1 MFQQQR
7 ENLEGPASETD
18 FATVLAEFTGA
29 KINMVGVETK
39 PTFMRKL
46 VGHWRKLGKGVYSR
60 GGGNS
65 SWRKA
70 EWYKYSEVNV
80 LRLYLPCANKGLPMH

>member
-1 MFQQQR
+1 MFQQQG
-7 ENLEGPASETD
+7 ENLEGPAGETD

-46 VGHWRKLGKGVYSR
+46 VGHWG
-60 GGGNS
+60 
-65 SWRKA
+65 SW
-70 EWYKYSEVNV
+70 ESECTPGAGRTQVS
-80 LRLYLPCANKGLPMH
+80 AS